1 MPEESDR
8 IKIRK
13 RSLIFAKNQ
22 LDLEKRPSPFKN
34 KFLETIKTR
43 CSSTI
48 EDNPSMTTKI
58 VF

>member
-1 MPEESDR
+1 M
-8 IKIRK
+8 RK

-48 EDNPSMTTKI
+48 EDH
-58 VF
+58 